1 LRDRTLTLSLRH
13 PLLATT
19 LVAATACHV
28 SLNDPGTD
36 PQAAQFYF
44 PAGIAKDPELP
55 YLYITN
61 ANSDLKY
68 GGGTVQVADLSRFA
82 CAVER
87 FRNGPSDE
95 LAARCP
101 KAEVDSASCS
111 WDPLDPTVVNCDET
125 PFILGDSTVKVG
137 NFAGNLLVQRTGLYT
152 RRLFVSVRG
161 DPSITWI
168 DVDLTLA
175 TTEHPRVLD
184 CFDPATRD
192 AAAGRAPLDPTHNQP
207 PPLGCDV
214 SHLLQTFVCVGAP
227 GCTAGNNVL
236 PPEPFGLALDQ
247 GKLSDGSPYSR
258 LLVAHQQ
265 TGQVSLVDT
274 LAGPFVVSVS
284 QPFFASD
291 QSGRRGA
298 FALAPQ
304 FPGRNDTPWYMTST
318 ITPRIDT
325 FRVADVGVIVPS
337 ITIPLVGL
345 FATGVDVRQIVFE
358 AGGQRAFISQG
369 NPPAVLVMD
378 TRTLPQMGQ
387 PAAPVNQIVDVV
399 PVCQGAS
406 TLVARPTVVK
416 GAPGEPDFTQTRLY
430 VVCFQT
436 GQVVEIDPD
445 LARINDT
452 ILVGRGPNQVVFD
465 DTPDLVPSQRA
476 WVNNFL
482 ESSIGLI
489 DLVPGSLTEK
499 RMIARLGNPVPPKN
513 P

>member
-1 LRDRTLTLSLRH
+1 MNLRH
-13 PLLATT
+13 T
-19 LVAATACHV
+19 LVAALVAVTPLGAACHV

-36 PQAAQFYF
+36 PQAAQFYY
-44 PAGIAKDPELP
+44 PAGIAKDPDLP

-68 GGGTVQVADLSRFA
+68 GGGTVQVADLARFA

-87 FRNGPSDE
+87 FRNGPSAE
-95 LAARCP
+95 LAGRCP
-101 KAEVDSASCS
+101 QAEADQASCS
-111 WDPLDPTVVNCDET
+111 YDALDPIVVNCDET
-125 PFILGDSTVKVG
+125 PFLLADSTVKVG
-137 NFAGNLLVQRTGLYT
+137 NFAGNLVVQRSGLYQ

-168 DVDLTLA
+168 DVDLTTA
-175 TTEHPRVLD
+175 PTAHPRVLD
-184 CFDPATRD
+184 CFDPTTRD
-192 AAAGRAPLDPTHNQP
+192 AAAGRADFDPTRNQP
-207 PPLGCDV
+207 APLGCDV
-214 SHLLQTFVCVGAP
+214 SHLIQTFVCVGAP
-227 GCTAGNNVL
+227 GCSSGNNVF
-236 PPEPFGLALDQ
+236 PPEPFALALDQ
-247 GKLSDGSPYSR
+247 GKLSDGSAYRR

-265 TGQVSLVDT
+265 TAQVSLIDT

-284 QPFFASD
+284 QPFFAPD
-291 QSGRRGA
+291 QAGRRGA

-304 FPGRNDTPWYMTST
+304 FPGRSDTPWYMTST

-325 FRVADVGVIVPS
+325 FRVADVGVVVPS
-337 ITIPLVGL
+337 VTAPLVGL
-345 FATGVDVRQIVFE
+345 FATGVDVRQLVFE

-369 NPPAVLVMD
+369 NPPSVLVMD
-378 TRTLPQMGQ
+378 TSTKRDVGQ
-387 PAAPVNQIVDVV
+387 PATAVNQVVDAV

-406 TLVARPTVVK
+406 SLIARPVVVK
-416 GAPGEPDFTQTRLY
+416 GAPGAPDFTQTRLY

-452 ILVGRGPNQVVFD
+452 ILVGRGPNQVIFD

-489 DLVPGSLTEK
+489 DLVPGSPTEK